1 MGESMSPQEMFDVTG
16 KSIIVTGG
24 ASGLGRAYAEV
35 MAENGARVCIFDLD
49 QQGIDQTV
57 AALGRGNAKVWGQ
70 QVDVTDRKRMADAF
84 DAVAEKHGKIDVV
97 FANAGIDA
105 GPGFLTPEGERNPEG
120 EIDNLDDDHWDK
132 VIATNLTS
140 VFNTVKL
147 AARHMKRT
155 GGGKIIATSS
165 IAAIY
170 NDGIIGTP
178 YLPAKAGVAHFVRQ
192 AAMELGRYNILVNA
206 IAPGPFITNIAGGRM
221 RFAEDRK
228 AFDMWSPLGRVA
240 ETSEIKG
247 LALYLASP
255 ASSYVT
261 GSQIVIDGGLSLRP
275 AEDAIR
281 FIPPSREAT
290 A

>member
-1 MGESMSPQEMFDVTG
+1 MSLQEMFDVSG
-16 KSIIVTGG
+16 KSVIVTGG

-35 MAENGARVCIFDLD
+35 MAENGARVCIFDLN
-49 QQGIDQTV
+49 QEGIDRTV
-57 AALGRGNAKVWGQ
+57 AELGTGNAAVWGQ
-70 QVDVTDRKRMADAF
+70 KVDVTDRKGMSEAF
-84 DAVAEKHGKIDVV
+84 DAVAAKHGRIDVV

-140 VFNTVKL
+140 VFNTIKL
-147 AARHMKRT
+147 AARHMKQT
-155 GGGKIIATSS
+155 GGGRIIATSS
-165 IAAIY
+165 IAALY

-178 YLPAKAGVAHFVRQ
+178 YLPAKAGVAHLVRQ

-206 IAPGPFITNIAGGRM
+206 IAPGPFITNIADGRM

-261 GSQIVIDGGLSLRP
+261 GSHMVIDGGLHLRP
-275 AEDAIR
+275 AEDAIQ
-281 FIPPSREAT
+281 FVPPSREA
-290 A
+290 AV

>member
-1 MGESMSPQEMFDVTG
+1 MFDVSG
-16 KSIIVTGG
+16 KSVIVTGG

-35 MAENGARVCIFDLD
+35 MAENGARVCIFDLS
-49 QQGIDQTV
+49 QEGIDKTV
-57 AALGRGNAKVWGQ
+57 ADLGKGNAEVWGQ
-70 QVDVTDRKRMADAF
+70 QVDVTDRAGMTAAF
-84 DAVAEKHGKIDVV
+84 AAVAEKHGRIDVV

-120 EIDNLDDDHWDK
+120 EIDNLDDGHWDK

-140 VFNTVKL
+140 VFNTIKL
-147 AARHMKRT
+147 AAKHMKQT
-155 GGGKIIATSS
+155 GGGRIIATSS
-165 IAAIY
+165 IAALY

-178 YLPAKAGVAHFVRQ
+178 YLPAKAGVAHLVRQ
-192 AAMELGRYNILVNA
+192 AAMELGRHNILVNA

-228 AFDMWSPLGRVA
+228 AFDMWSPLRRIA

-261 GSQIVIDGGLSLRP
+261 GSQMVIDGGLSLRP
-275 AEDAIR
+275 AEDAIH
-281 FIPPSREAT
+281 FVPTPREA
-290 A
+290 AI

>member
-1 MGESMSPQEMFDVTG
+1 MSPQEMFDVTG

-35 MAENGARVCIFDLD
+35 MAENGARVCIFDLN

-57 AALGRGNAKVWGQ
+57 AALGKGNAEVWGQ

-84 DAVAEKHGKIDVV
+84 DAVAEKHGRIDVV

-261 GSQIVIDGGLSLRP
+261 GSHIVIDGGLSLRP

>member
-1 MGESMSPQEMFDVTG
+1 MSLQEMFDVSG
-16 KSIIVTGG
+16 KSVIVTGG

-35 MAENGARVCIFDLD
+35 LAENGARVCIFDLNQAELD
-49 QQGIDQTV
+49 KTV
-57 AALGRGNAKVWGQ
+57 AELATGNAEVWGQ
-70 QVDVTDRKRMADAF
+70 RVDVTDRERMAEAF
-84 DAVAEKHGKIDVV
+84 DAVAARHGRIDVV

-120 EIDNLDDDHWDK
+120 EIDNLDDSHWDK

-140 VFNTVKL
+140 VFNTIKL
-147 AARHMKRT
+147 SARHMKQT
-155 GGGKIIATSS
+155 GGGRIIATSS

-170 NDGIIGTP
+170 NDGIVGTP
-178 YLPAKAGVAHFVRQ
+178 YMPAKAGVAHLVRQ

-221 RFAEDRK
+221 RYAEDRK
-228 AFDMWSPLGRVA
+228 AFEIWSVLGRIA
-240 ETSEIKG
+240 DTSEIKG

-261 GSQIVIDGGLSLRP
+261 GSHMVIDGGLHLRP
-275 AEDAIR
+275 ADGAIH
-281 FIPPSREAT
+281 FNPGT
-290 A
+290 AGGGTGF

>member
-1 MGESMSPQEMFDVTG
+1 MSLQEMFDVSG
-16 KSIIVTGG
+16 KSVIVTGG

-35 MAENGARVCIFDLD
+35 MAENGARVCIFDVN
-49 QQGIDQTV
+49 QPGIDQTV
-57 AALGRGNAKVWGQ
+57 AELGIGNAAVWGQ
-70 QVDVTDRKRMADAF
+70 KVDVTDRKRMAEAF
-84 DAVAEKHGKIDVV
+84 DAVAARHGRIDIV

-105 GPGFLTPEGERNPEG
+105 GPGFLTPDGERNPEG

-140 VFNTVKL
+140 VFNTIKL
-147 AARHMKRT
+147 AARHMKQS
-155 GGGKIIATSS
+155 GGGRIIATSS
-165 IAAIY
+165 IAALY
-170 NDGIIGTP
+170 SDGIIGTP
-178 YLPAKAGVAHFVRQ
+178 YLPAKAGVAHLVRQ

-206 IAPGPFITNIAGGRM
+206 IAPGPFITNIADGRM

-261 GSQIVIDGGLSLRP
+261 GSHMIIDGGLHLRP
-275 AEDAIR
+275 AEGAIH
-281 FIPPSREAT
+281 FVPPSREAT

>member
-1 MGESMSPQEMFDVTG
+1 MSLQEMFDVSG
-16 KSIIVTGG
+16 KSVIVTGG

-35 MAENGARVCIFDLD
+35 MAENGARVCIFDLSQD
-49 QQGIDQTV
+49 GIDRTV
-57 AALGRGNAKVWGQ
+57 AELGKGNAAVWGQ
-70 QVDVTDRKRMADAF
+70 KVDVTDREAMMAAF
-84 DAVAEKHGKIDVV
+84 DAVAVRHGRIDVV

-120 EIDNLDDDHWDK
+120 EIDNLDDGHWDK

-140 VFNTVKL
+140 VFNTIKL
-147 AARHMKRT
+147 AARHMKQT
-155 GGGKIIATSS
+155 GGGRIIATSS
-165 IAAIY
+165 IAALY

-178 YLPAKAGVAHFVRQ
+178 YLPAKAGVAHLVRQ

-261 GSQIVIDGGLSLRP
+261 GSHMVIDGGLHLRP
-275 AEDAIR
+275 AEGAIH
-281 FIPPSREAT
+281 FVPPSREAT

>member
-1 MGESMSPQEMFDVTG
+1 MFDVTG

-49 QQGIDQTV
+49 QQSLDQAV
-57 AALGRGNAKVWGQ
+57 AALGKGNAEVWGQ

-84 DAVAEKHGKIDVV
+84 DAVAEKHGRIDVV

-281 FIPPSREAT
+281 FIPPPREAM